1 MNRAIK
7 KLNYQNRIVDS
18 LIILISWMLAYYL
31 RFILEFG
38 GDTQEM
44 VFNRYLGYGFLLTII
59 SVITFKNTKVYETTQ
74 FDSTAK
80 ELRNVFK
87 ANLISFVL
95 FLVVSFFSSQER
107 LSRIMLVFYL
117 LTSSSILV
125 LVKIYFR
132 NSLLKLPVNLAL
144 VGHGESI
151 KKYYEIIKEYSNYK
165 LLFWFDAPDSYAKKN
180 SVSDFDPKIL
190 EENNCDGVII
200 GFDTK
205 EANLAQTYIEKLS
218 KYIIPIMVLPDVEYA
233 KLGFSIY
240 NFKGIPVL
248 SINEPNVKSSGLLLK
263 RIFDFLACGIGF
275 LLISP
280 LLVAIA
286 LLIKLTSKGP
296 VFYAQTRM
304 GVDGKEFKMWKFRS
318 MVVGEKNQEGWT
330 VKDDPRVTGIGQFI
344 RKTSFDELPQL
355 WNVLAGDM
363 SLVGPRPERPVFVEK
378 FRTEIPD
385 YMLRHKFKAGITGW
399 AQINGWRGDT
409 SIEKRIECDI
419 WYIKNWSFALDIS
432 IIFLTFWKG
441 FINKNAY

>member
-363 SLVGPRPERPVFVEK
+363 SLVGPRPERPVF
-378 FRTEIPD
+378 
-385 YMLRHKFKAGITGW
+385 
-399 AQINGWRGDT
+399 
-409 SIEKRIECDI
+409 
-419 WYIKNWSFALDIS
+419 
-432 IIFLTFWKG
+432 
-441 FINKNAY
+441 